1 MKRVM
6 KGILLVSLFSLSAC
20 STHHTLS
27 ARAQIDQEYIKQVEA
42 ASRKASHSPR
52 IYWVNPP
59 VKKTP
64 ETDTPDN

>member
-1 MKRVM
+1 MKRVSIS
-6 KGILLVSLFSLSAC
+6 ILLISVFCLSAC
-20 STHHTLS
+20 SSDGVLS
-27 ARAQIDQEYIKQVEA
+27 ERAQVDQEYMKQVEA